1 MHSED
6 VSAALGLI
14 DALRSASTP
23 REFTEAVEGASGK
36 LERYAPNTPVGRAA
50 VENGFPDDEIELVGS
65 IVGDLE
71 RAVAEAKLGNIVS
84 EERHLRNARRQAD
97 SAGFGHKRKVRAWLN
112 GQIQELEQSGSLRRN
127 SRLIG
132 TVGSALTVR
141 SDRILY
147 NHWCYVL
154 DPLVEAAVELDG
166 QLIESARPTMTRMG
180 IGSVLPGSALLVG
193 MATAKKETTDT
204 RVANF
209 LVVHPDWRIVVGI
222 KPNSV
227 PSYRPLAVQI
237 NAISRKLEI
246 ATAVNRVERLSAGEP
261 TDEAA
266 RVAAEPTPS
275 LEMTFSERVDQLEHI
290 DAMKKSGVLSEAEAD
305 RLRKEILG

>member
-1 MHSED
+1 MLP
-6 VSAALGLI
+6 AALGLI
-14 DALRSASTP
+14 DSLRSASAP
-23 REFTEAVEGASGK
+23 RELTEGVEGASGK
-36 LERYAPNTPVGRAA
+36 LERHAPKTPVERAA
-50 VENGFPDDEIELVGS
+50 VENGFPDDEIELVGP

-71 RAVAEAKLGNIVS
+71 RAVAEATLGNIVS
-84 EERHLRNARRQAD
+84 EERHLRDARRQAD
-97 SAGFGHKRKVRAWLN
+97 SAGFGHKRKVRSWLD
-112 GQIQELEQSGSLRRN
+112 GQIQEFEQSGSLRRK

-132 TVGSALTVR
+132 TVGSALIVR

-154 DPLVEAAVELDG
+154 DALVEAAVELDG

-209 LVVHPDWRIVVGI
+209 LVVHPDWRIVVKI
-222 KPNSV
+222 KPSSV

-237 NAISRKLEI
+237 NAISRKFEI
-246 ATAVNRVERLSAGEP
+246 AASAVNPVERLSVGEP
-261 TDEAA
+261 TDEAG
-266 RVAAEPTPS
+266 RVAAEPTPN
-275 LEMTFSERVDQLEHI
+275 LEMAFSERMDQLERI
-290 DAMKKSGVLSEAEAD
+290 AAMKQSGVLSEAEAD
-305 RLRKEILG
+305 RLRKEVLG